1 MLLYNDIELFSVKE
15 VINILNDLAKD
26 KSYVFRGYSMQNE
39 LYPNLI
45 RDTDYTDVENTLL
58 KDFEH
63 YGSHYF
69 QAFTPIDFMSYAQHY
84 GLPTRLLDF
93 TYNPFIALSFALYN
107 PKGHNIKDE
116 SDKNYYYVRYAS
128 IKNGDN
134 LVIKN
139 SPFDEEYNMQFLSSD
154 SLANRACKSINR
166 ITDIYTFPSNSYY
179 PSNEYQIQDW
189 NYQEDQDKIRK
200 CIKNNKILFID
211 PNQTNQRIIMQQG
224 LFMFP
229 YTISNEK
236 YNKEKQNKEKHMDI
250 LIKNSSVIKIHK
262 SLQEELL
269 DYLDTLG
276 YNTFRLMP
284 DLSSVCE
291 AIKNKAKKSKTKS
304 DKNDRSKEKVYR

>member
-1 MLLYNDIELFSVKE
+1 MLSDNAIELFSVKE
-15 VINILNDLAKD
+15 VINVLNDLAKD
-26 KSYVFRGYSMQNE
+26 RSYVFRGYSMQNE

-116 SDKNYYYVRYAS
+116 SDRNYYYVRYAS

-134 LVIKN
+134 LVIDII
-139 SPFDEEYNMQFLSSD
+139 PFDEDYNMRFIRSD
-154 SLANRACKSINR
+154 SLADRACESINC
-166 ITDIYTFPSNSYY
+166 ITNIYNY
-179 PSNEYQIQDW
+179 PSNILRPSTEYKIQDW
-189 NYQEDQDKIRK
+189 DFQEDDDEICK

-304 DKNDRSKEKVYR
+304 EKNDKSKEKVYR

>member
-1 MLLYNDIELFSVKE
+1 MLSDNAIELFSVKE
-15 VINILNDLAKD
+15 VINVLNDLAKD
-26 KSYVFRGYSMQNE
+26 RNYVFRGYSMQNE

-93 TYNPFIALSFALYN
+93 TYNPFIALSFALYAN
-107 PKGHNIKDE
+107 KGPNYTELLDR
-116 SDKNYYYVRYAS
+116 DYYYIRYAS

-134 LVIKN
+134 LVIDII
-139 SPFDEEYNMQFLSSD
+139 PFDEDYNMRFIRSD
-154 SLANRACKSINR
+154 SLADRACESINC
-166 ITDIYTFPSNSYY
+166 ITNIYNY
-179 PSNEYQIQDW
+179 PSNILRPSTEYKIQDW
-189 NYQEDQDKIRK
+189 DFQEDDDEICK

-236 YNKEKQNKEKHMDI
+236 YNKEKLNKERHMDI
-250 LIKNSSVIKIHK
+250 LIKNSSVIQIHK
-262 SLQEELL
+262 SLRDDLL

-276 YNTFRLMP
+276 YNAFRLMP

-304 DKNDRSKEKVYR
+304 DKNDKSKEKVYR

>member
-1 MLLYNDIELFSVKE
+1 MLSDNAIELFSVKE
-15 VINILNDLAKD
+15 VINVLNDLAKYR
-26 KSYVFRGYSMQNE
+26 SYVFRGYSMQNE

-116 SDKNYYYVRYAS
+116 SDRNYYYVRYAS
-128 IKNGDN
+128 IKDGDN

-304 DKNDRSKEKVYR
+304 EKNDKSKEKVYR

>member
-1 MLLYNDIELFSVKE
+1 MLSDNAIELFSVKE
-15 VINILNDLAKD
+15 VVNALNDLAKD
-26 KSYVFRGYSMQNE
+26 RSYVFRGYSMQNE

-45 RDTDYTDVENTLL
+45 RNTDYTDVENTLL

-93 TYNPFIALSFALYN
+93 TYNPFIALSFALYAN
-107 PKGHNIKDE
+107 KGPNYTELLDR
-116 SDKNYYYVRYAS
+116 DYYYIRYAS

-134 LVIKN
+134 LVIDII
-139 SPFDEEYNMQFLSSD
+139 PFDEDYNMRFIRSD
-154 SLANRACKSINR
+154 SLADRACESINC
-166 ITDIYTFPSNSYY
+166 ITNIYNY
-179 PSNEYQIQDW
+179 PSNILRPSTEYKIQDW
-189 NYQEDQDKIRK
+189 DFQEDDEIYK

-236 YNKEKQNKEKHMDI
+236 YNKEKQNKERHMDI
-250 LIKNSSVIKIHK
+250 LIKNSSVIQIHK
-262 SLQEELL
+262 SLRDELL

-304 DKNDRSKEKVYR
+304 EKNDKSKEKVYR